1 MKREIQVG
9 DLVRFSQDGSIWLV
23 IHMDWSGAAMLL
35 RGERKCWA
43 MQRQME
49 VISESR

>member
-1 MKREIQVG
+1 MKREIQIG
-9 DLVRFSQDGSIWLV
+9 DLVRVDGNIWLV
-23 IHMDWSGAAMLL
+23 IHLDWSGAAELL

-49 VISESR
+49 LISASR